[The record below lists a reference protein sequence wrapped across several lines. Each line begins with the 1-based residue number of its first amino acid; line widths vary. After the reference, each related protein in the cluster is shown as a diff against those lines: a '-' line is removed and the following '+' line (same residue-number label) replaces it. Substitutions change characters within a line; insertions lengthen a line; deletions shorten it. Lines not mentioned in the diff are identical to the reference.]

1 MSHAHAA
8 PQTGHD
14 AGHPHLAHHF
24 DSPEQQ
30 FASGKLGMWVFL
42 ATEVL
47 MFGGLFCGYAVWR
60 SNDPDSFVYGHQL
73 LETHWGAI
81 NTVILIAS
89 SFTMAWAVRTS
100 QLGKTRAT
108 TLLLALT
115 LLGGVGFMV
124 IKGIEYTAKFDH
136 GTGPGMWFN
145 EEKVRA
151 YYGGGHGAHA
161 EDASSAGGAA
171 QAGAVGAAAG
181 QTAAN
186 GAGAGETE
194 PGDAAAA
201 DGAFRTSWPSAGDA
215 PDGLAPDVAVAVA
228 GEDAVQPVLLPVGA
242 GYGEQDA
249 GAAEHKLTADQ
260 VIRSARFL
268 DIYFAM
274 TGLHGIHVLVG
285 MGLIGW
291 ILLRNLRGAFSAAY
305 YTPVDLVGL
314 YWHLVDLIWIF
325 LFPLLYLIHT

>member
-1 MSHAHAA
+1 
-8 PQTGHD
+8 
-14 AGHPHLAHHF
+14 
-24 DSPEQQ
+24 
-30 FASGKLGMWVFL
+30 MWVFL
-42 ATEVL
+42 STEIL

-60 SNDPDSFVYGHQL
+60 RNDPASFAFGHQL

-124 IKGIEYTAKFDH
+124 IKGIEYSAKFDH

-145 EEKVRA
+145 EEKVRD
-151 YYGGGHGAHA
+151 YYGGGHGAHGEA
-161 EDASSAGGAA
+161 ASDAGGGAA
-171 QAGAVGAAAG
+171 QADAAAG
-181 QTAAN
+181 QTAAEE
-186 GAGAGETE
+186 AGAGDTE
-194 PGDAAAA
+194 PGAAETAAAA

-228 GEDAVQPVLLPVGA
+228 GEDAVQPALLPVGA
-242 GYGEQDA
+242 GYGEAQA
-249 GAAEHKLTADQ
+249 GAEEHKLTADQ
-260 VIRSARFL
+260 VIRSARFI

-274 TGLHGIHVLVG
+274 TGLHGLHVLVG